1 MCPGRAA
8 TWRPRGDLLSTRPV
22 FRGVFASLLCVA
34 LTACSEGLCRA
45 AEPGHAVNPAMAEGD
60 GAVGAVAGDG
70 SVVSRYAGHEW
81 MFGTVPPK
89 ARAADDHRDPI
100 KVGLINTDSGPVAPM
115 PELHQAT
122 IAAIEFINAE
132 LGGVD
137 GRPIQLVAC
146 ATELSP
152 ESAERCAQQMIDE
165 DVVAVLGGMVV
176 IPGRSIDLLA
186 QNDLA
191 WVGGIP
197 IDPTVTNSPNSFQFS
212 GGMAGAFV
220 AFAHDAAVNH
230 KVERAAVI
238 FADYGPISDAARTF
252 GIDVLKQHG
261 VEEVAEVSFPMM
273 STDLLTVAQKAMDSK
288 PQALL
293 VGAADSGCPAIMDA
307 LHALNVQVP
316 VYMVG
321 SCADA
326 KAIKKVGLD
335 AAAGTIFA
343 VETRVDQ
350 SDNPSVDTEV
360 YAAAVEKYG
369 PAGLNAAGAGTV
381 EFRSMMNLYDALVE
395 LGPEATSAQV
405 VEFFQNAVGRPSFDG
420 HDYTCD
426 GKQIAGLQSMCAP
439 QEVLIQIHEDGA
451 FTEVS
456 DGWVDVPS
464 ILAGG

>member
-1 MCPGRAA
+1 M
-8 TWRPRGDLLSTRPV
+8 STRQV
-22 FRGVFASLLCVA
+22 FRGFFASLLCVG
-34 LTACSEGLCRA
+34 LVACSEGLCRT
-45 AEPGHAVNPAMAEGD
+45 AEPGHAVDPAMAEGD
-60 GAVGAVAGDG
+60 GAVAAVAGDG
-70 SVVSRYAGHEW
+70 SVVSRFAGHEW
-81 MFGTVPPK
+81 MFGTVPAK
-89 ARAADDHRDPI
+89 AHAAEKDGDPI
-100 KVGLINTDSGPVAPM
+100 KVGLINTDSGPVAAM

-137 GRPIQLVAC
+137 GRPLELVAC
-146 ATELSP
+146 ATDMAP
-152 ESAERCAQQMIDE
+152 ETAERCAQQMIDE
-165 DVVAVLGGMVV
+165 QVVAVLGGMVV
-176 IPGRSIDLLA
+176 LTGRSIELLA
-186 QNDLA
+186 QNDIA

-197 IDPTVTNSPNSFQFS
+197 IDPTVTDSPNSFQFS

-220 AFAHDAAVNH
+220 AFAHDAAVKH
-230 KVERAAVI
+230 KVDRAAVI

-252 GIDVLKQHG
+252 GIDVLKRHG
-261 VEEVAEVSFPMM
+261 VSEVTEVSFPMM
-273 STDLLTVAQKAMDSK
+273 STDLLTAAQKAMDSK

-293 VGAADSGCPAIMDA
+293 VGAAGTGCPAIMDA
-307 LHALNVQVP
+307 LHALDVQVP

-326 KAIKKVGLD
+326 KALEQVGLE

-350 SDNPSVDTEV
+350 SDNPSVDTEI

-369 PAGLNAAGAGTV
+369 PHGLNAAGAGTV
-381 EFRSMMNLYDALVE
+381 EFRSLMNLYDALVE

-405 VEFFQNAVGRPSFDG
+405 VEFFQNAVKRPSFDG
-420 HDYTCD
+420 HHYTCD
-426 GKQIAGLQSMCAP
+426 GKQITGLQSMCAP
-439 QEVLIQIHEDGA
+439 QEVLIQIHEDGS

-464 ILAGG
+464 ILAGD